1 VVRAELLASSV
12 SFADSTHRWITGVP
26 DVDGLSSYNWIRSG
40 SVNFGDEPTAEDRKL
55 EDYYLSAEID
65 FRSER
70 LYYDAE
76 EQFEKVIDRTWAPYA
91 LAARWDNSPGFEGEA
106 GFTRTLSNLYSVDV
120 VLTSDKSKWTRS
132 MVLESCDDEVLSE
145 GNAEKLDPRKSPS
158 VDKNGNPDNS
168 GTTGMGWFPGY
179 AINIETGER
188 LNIMFAEDSW
198 LVADNGRDMKF
209 NPTSNWS
216 TSLGNII
223 WGGKHF
229 VYIMGASNRT
239 PGVYTPLTDCPAY
252 DESAWIYERFQD
264 ASVAAASMKRILKT
278 RLFSN
283 IMWTSIPVAVAGED
297 WLSNEVK
304 FRIRVSRPYMRY
316 LASTGKSPD
325 AGAVNNDFP
334 VYMFNTN
341 AFTTQKGII
350 DTASSALDLINV
362 VPNPYYGFSFYE
374 ENQIDTRVK
383 ITNLP
388 DKCTVS
394 IFSINGSLI
403 RRYKKDDTEI
413 TSLDWD
419 LKNHAGIPIS
429 GGVYIIHV
437 KADGIGEKTIK
448 WFGALRPTDLNSF

>member
-1 VVRAELLASSV
+1 
-12 SFADSTHRWITGVP
+12 
-26 DVDGLSSYNWIRSG
+26 
-40 SVNFGDEPTAEDRKL
+40 
-55 EDYYLSAEID
+55 
-65 FRSER
+65 
-70 LYYDAE
+70 
-76 EQFEKVIDRTWAPYA
+76 
-91 LAARWDNSPGFEGEA
+91 
-106 GFTRTLSNLYSVDV
+106 
-120 VLTSDKSKWTRS
+120 
-132 MVLESCDDEVLSE
+132 
-145 GNAEKLDPRKSPS
+145 
-158 VDKNGNPDNS
+158 
-168 GTTGMGWFPGY
+168 
-179 AINIETGER
+179 
-188 LNIMFAEDSW
+188 
-198 LVADNGRDMKF
+198 
-209 NPTSNWS
+209 
-216 TSLGNII
+216 
-223 WGGKHF
+223 
-229 VYIMGASNRT
+229 
-239 PGVYTPLTDCPAY
+239 
-252 DESAWIYERFQD
+252 
-264 ASVAAASMKRILKT
+264 
-278 RLFSN
+278 
-283 IMWTSIPVAVAGED
+283 MWTSIPVAVAGEQ

-316 LASTGKSPD
+316 LASFGKTPN

-334 VYMFNTN
+334 VYEFNTHTF
-341 AFTTQKGII
+341 ATQKGAIE
-350 DTASSALDLINV
+350 TAETALDLINV